1 VGEQIYISG
10 ISKNDANLLTREG
23 VFFFISKKLGEIDSE
38 IGNKM
43 LVVLRRH
50 ISKRRKK
57 DMVSLMRFLQSS
69 SIPRVDKYDEFCY
82 SNKLA
87 IVSKAKEIMLPSVHS
102 LYIHCSAHT
111 SSQHIFSR
119 ILLYCNCE
127 MILSNELQNAIAAVS
142 VRIWIFSKVVTKLKE
157 ATIKGIYE

>member
-1 VGEQIYISG
+1 MLLRSTCIIFQYYLLLCVRIFLFSHKKWGSRYIFQEL
-10 ISKNDANLLTREG
+10 SKYDANLLTREG

-69 SIPRVDKYDEFCY
+69 SISQVDNYDEFCY

-87 IVSKAKEIMLPSVHS
+87 IVSKAKEIMLPLHSVHS

-119 ILLYCNCE
+119 TLLYCN
-127 MILSNELQNAIAAVS
+127 
-142 VRIWIFSKVVTKLKE
+142 
-157 ATIKGIYE
+157 